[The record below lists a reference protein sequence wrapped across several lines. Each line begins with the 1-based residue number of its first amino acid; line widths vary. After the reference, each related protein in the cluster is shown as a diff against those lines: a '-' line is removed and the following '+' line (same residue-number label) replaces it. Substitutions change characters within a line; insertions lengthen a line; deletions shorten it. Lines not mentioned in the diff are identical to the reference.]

1 MRNVYRAYVMAA
13 VAAATLL
20 FLTATAS
27 ADDRTGV
34 LEGRHHRYETPQ
46 RFALEFRFTRYT
58 PRIDSA
64 PELNGE
70 TPYQNTFG
78 TLPRLEI
85 STEFDWQVLRIP
97 HLGTLGP
104 GVSVGYTSMA
114 AKARAHAD
122 PALVSGENTS
132 LDIFPMY
139 VVVVLRADVFAREMQ
154 IPLVPYVKG
163 GVGYALW
170 RAYNDAGTS
179 SVPVDANNASA
190 GAVSG
195 KGHTF
200 GSHVAAGIAL
210 HLNQFDNAASVNLD
224 NSVGIN
230 HTYFFAEYMLSQL
243 TGLGQSH
250 ALYVGTNTW
259 TMGLTFE
266 M

>member
-1 MRNVYRAYVMAA
+1 MFAA
-13 VAAATLL
+13 FAA
-20 FLTATAS
+20 FAS
-27 ADDRTGV
+27 EARADDRTGV
-34 LEGRHHRYETPQ
+34 LEGRHHRYESPQ

-64 PELNGE
+64 PELNGQ

-78 TLPRLEI
+78 TMPRLEL
-85 STEFDWQVLRIP
+85 STEFDWQVLRVP

-104 GVSVGYTSMA
+104 GVSIGYTSMS

-122 PALVSGENTS
+122 PTQVSGESTS

-139 VVVVLRADVFAREMQ
+139 AVVVLRADVFAREMQ

-170 RAYNDAGTS
+170 RSYNDGGTS
-179 SVPVDANNASA
+179 QASLDSTNPSSDK
-190 GAVSG
+190 VSG

-210 HLNQFDNAASVNLD
+210 HLNQFDNAAAVNLD

-243 TGLGQSH
+243 TGLGQSS

-259 TMGLTFE
+259 TLGLAFE

>member
-1 MRNVYRAYVMAA
+1 LAGVS
-13 VAAATLL
+13 AAALL
-20 FLTATAS
+20 FSAAEAS

-34 LEGRHHRYETPQ
+34 LDGRHRRYETPQ
-46 RFALEFRFTRYT
+46 RFALEFRFTHYT

-64 PELNGE
+64 PELNGQ
-70 TPYQNTFG
+70 TPYRDTFG
-78 TLPRLEI
+78 TMPRLEI
-85 STEFDWQVLRIP
+85 ATEFDWQVLRIP

-104 GVSVGYTSMA
+104 GISIGYTSMS

-122 PALVSGENTS
+122 PSVVSGENTS

-139 VVVVLRADVFAREMQ
+139 AVMVLRADVFAREMQ

-179 SVPVDANNASA
+179 AAPLDASNPSSDN
-190 GAVSG
+190 VSG

-200 GSHVAAGIAL
+200 GSHVAVGIAL
-210 HLNQFDNAASVNLD
+210 HLNQFDNAAAVNLD

-259 TMGLTFE
+259 TLGLTFE